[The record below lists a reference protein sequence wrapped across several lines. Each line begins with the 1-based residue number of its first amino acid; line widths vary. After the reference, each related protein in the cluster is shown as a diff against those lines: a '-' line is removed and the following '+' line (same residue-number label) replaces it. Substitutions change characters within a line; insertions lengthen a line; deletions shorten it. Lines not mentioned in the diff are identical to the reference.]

1 MPGRLEEVG
10 RRAGR
15 LILYTSNPENG
26 DFPEGKPAAPPKPGP
41 HFTRD
46 RNRSDVAD
54 SPALEES
61 LKQDVRESVELLH
74 GPGEVEYDRDELVV
88 LCQTRN
94 SRHYIKS
101 FVEHYFSLGAKHIV
115 FLDNS
120 SSDGT
125 VEALKKYDNVTV
137 LRTELPYKTYNV
149 AMKQYLIERFGKD
162 RWSLLVDIDELFDYP
177 YSEVVSLKALLGYL
191 DEQRYTAVVA
201 NMLDMFP
208 ENPISRDASLPDD
221 EPLKELYRFY
231 DLSNVNLHDYS
242 LVGDAG
248 NVLANEEV
256 GIFRGGIRKTLFGN
270 DATLIKHPLIFLN
283 DKIKPMDLS
292 DHWVGNARIADFTG
306 VLLHYKLS
314 NRLYRDVT
322 RSVEERNRSEH
333 GTRRYAK
340 YLRVLEENPVLR
352 IRQDTARELGSVKD
366 LVDNGFMVVSR
377 AYMEFVASEGRKS
390 GGEDFLERHSEDLLA
405 AFLQARSEANEQRRK
420 AAPGAAAADQLRED
434 TSRNPIQRGR
444 NRSRPDAPDSPY
456 LEKVQ
461 QWLLRHGTEL
471 LHGPGEVEYERD
483 ELVVL
488 CLLRDGRHYLKS
500 FVEHYFSLGAKHIVF
515 LDNGSTDGTVE
526 ALKKYDSVTVLR
538 TGLPF
543 KKYQLSMRRY
553 LIERFGKERW
563 SLLVDIDEL
572 FDYPYSEVVSLKAL
586 LGYLDENRYTAVV
599 ANMLDMFPENPISE
613 NSWDGDEL
621 LKETHRFYDLSN
633 VNTYGYQVGE
643 GDGNLVSNEEIGI
656 LQGGIQRTLFDLRPP
671 LTKHPLVFLD
681 DEIKPVDLSEHWASN
696 ARIADFTGM
705 LLHYK
710 LFGNLYGLVRREINE
725 GRYVNRYGKYEK
737 YHEVLERSPELE
749 IKRGTSRELESTN
762 DLVGTPFT
770 VVSEEYMKLVEGEAR
785 TNQDSTASA
794 GLGMMAGPFFRAQAE
809 ASAQRRRAEQLE
821 LTTREGPGEA
831 YGDTEESNRS
841 LREQSDA
848 RAAKIR
854 ELNQRIRVLA
864 PQARESV
871 GLRNRK
877 RELEGRIGA
886 IQSSRVWRLL
896 TALRRLRAKMRGRK
910 GA

>member
-1 MPGRLEEVG
+1 MYP
-10 RRAGR
+10 
-15 LILYTSNPENG
+15 SNPENG
-26 DFPEGKPAAPPKPGP
+26 DFPERKPVAPPKPGP

-74 GPGEVEYDRDELVV
+74 GPGEVEYERDELVV

-101 FVEHYFSLGAKHIV
+101 FVEHYFSLGAKHLI

-137 LRTELPYKTYNV
+137 LWTRLPYKTYNV

-191 DEQRYTAVVA
+191 DENRHTAIVA

-221 EPLKELYRFY
+221 EPLKEMYRFY
-231 DLSNVNLHDYS
+231 DLSNVNLHDYR

-248 NVLANEEV
+248 NVLATEAV

-283 DKIKPMDLS
+283 DEIKPMDLS

-377 AYMEFVASEGRKS
+377 AYMEFVTDEGRKS
-390 GGEDFLERHSEDLLA
+390 GGDFPERHSEDLLA
-405 AFLQARSEANEQRRK
+405 AFLGSKSRAREKLRGLGVERV
-420 AAPGAAAADQLRED
+420 PGDVRARED

-500 FVEHYFSLGAKHIVF
+500 FVEHYSSLGAKHIVF

-526 ALKKYDSVTVLR
+526 ALKNYDNVTVLR

-553 LIERFGKERW
+553 LIERFGKDRW

-599 ANMLDMFPENPISE
+599 ANMLDMFPEDPISE

-643 GDGNLVSNEEIGI
+643 DDGNLVSNEEIGI

-681 DEIKPVDLSEHWASN
+681 DEIKPVDLSEHWARN
-696 ARIADFTGM
+696 ARIADFTGV

-710 LFGNLYGLVRREINE
+710 LLGNLYGLVRREINE

-737 YHEVLERSPELE
+737 YHEVLERSPKLE
-749 IKRGTSRELESTN
+749 IKRETSRELESTN
-762 DLVGTPFT
+762 DLVGTPFA
-770 VVSEEYMKLVEGEAR
+770 VVSEEYMKLVEEEAR
-785 TNQDSTASA
+785 TSPDSPASA
-794 GLGMMAGPFFRAQAE
+794 GLGMMAGPFFRAKAE

-821 LTTREGPGEA
+821 RTTGEGPEEA
-831 YGDTEESNRS
+831 SGDTEEGNRS

-910 GA
+910 GT